1 MKKPKPVRE
10 KPGRP
15 NIVRVG
21 IMRPKLANISL
32 MNVPENLLKEKNSC
46 NGAVITLDTVL
57 PPARCRIVAVPA
69 RGAFRKRLLAMGIVP
84 GADIAVVRFAPMGDP
99 VEYEIKGYH
108 LSLRKNEAQ
117 EISVTRELA

>member
-1 MKKPKPVRE
+1 
-10 KPGRP
+10 
-15 NIVRVG
+15 
-21 IMRPKLANISL
+21 MRPKRANSSF
-32 MNVPENLLKEKNSC
+32 MKVPENLSKEETSC
-46 NGAVITLDTVL
+46 DGTVITLDTVL

-84 GADIAVVRFAPMGDP
+84 GADIVVVRFAPMGDP

-117 EISVTRELA
+117 EISVTRVCG

>member
-1 MKKPKPVRE
+1 MHPKQVNSSFMK
-10 KPGRP
+10 
-15 NIVRVG
+15 
-21 IMRPKLANISL
+21 
-32 MNVPENLLKEKNSC
+32 VPESLSKEENSC
-46 NGAVITLDTVL
+46 DGAVITLDTVL

-84 GADIAVVRFAPMGDP
+84 GADIAVVRLAPMGDP

-117 EISVTRELA
+117 EISVTRECG